1 MIAAIDPSMVA
12 GAGGA
17 GGEWQVQ
24 GVPDVP
30 QTELLTPEVDSVA
43 SSGGEGFG
51 QLLSNEIGKL
61 SELQTNAAEAG
72 NALANGTATDPVTAV
87 MAVEKAQLAMQFAGQ
102 IRTRGAEALSEIFR
116 TQI

>member
-12 GAGGA
+12 GAGG
-17 GGEWQVQ
+17 EWQVQ
-24 GVPDVP
+24 GVPDVAP
-30 QTELLTPEVDSVA
+30 AELLTPGADA
-43 SSGGEGFG
+43 IPATGGEGFG
-51 QLLSNEIGKL
+51 SLLANEIGKL

-72 NALANGTATDPVTAV
+72 QALATGTATDPVSAV
-87 MAVEKAQLAMQFAGQ
+87 VAVEKAQLAMQFAGQ

>member
-30 QTELLTPEVDSVA
+30 QTELLTPEVDGVA

-51 QLLSNEIGKL
+51 SMLSNEINKL
-61 SELQTNAAEAG
+61 SELQGAAAEAG
-72 NALANGTATDPVTAV
+72 TALANGTATDPVSAV
-87 MAVEKAQLAMQFAGQ
+87 VAVEKAQLAMQFAGQ
-102 IRTRGAEALSEIFR
+102 IRSRGTEALTEIFR